1 MGLFSKLKQKH
12 NHKKCQE
19 VWTKIRNI
27 IKYQDHCTITL
38 STQEG
43 YDELF
48 RKMKDSHLAYSVNDT
63 GKSLVVISI
72 EKEDSFTI
80 GQLLY

>member
-12 NHKKCQE
+12 NHKKSQKAWIK
-19 VWTKIRNI
+19 VRNI
-27 IKYQDHCTITL
+27 IKYQDHYVITL

-43 YDELF
+43 YDEFF
-48 RKMKDSHLAYSVNDT
+48 RKMKDSHLAYSINDT
-63 GKSLVVISI
+63 GKGLVVISI